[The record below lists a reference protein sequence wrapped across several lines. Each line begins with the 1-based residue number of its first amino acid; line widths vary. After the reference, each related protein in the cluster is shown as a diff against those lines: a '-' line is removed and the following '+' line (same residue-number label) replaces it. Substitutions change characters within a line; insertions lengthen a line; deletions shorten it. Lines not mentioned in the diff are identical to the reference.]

1 MSSHSPSG
9 GGQASGAVTRARVV
23 SGGGGVVVDDDDGM
37 AVEVVAGQQSR
48 EKRKLEAERIQGS
61 TILQAPCSRPYKVS
75 DHGLL
80 AFAC

>member
-1 MSSHSPSG
+1 M
-9 GGQASGAVTRARVV
+9 ARVV
-23 SGGGGVVVDDDDGM
+23 AGGGGVVVDDDDGM
-37 AVEVVAGQQSR
+37 AVEVVAGAAERR